1 MSDLIN
7 RDPLTI
13 IIAGCIIFI
22 AFVVLCAV
30 VLASDRPGTRLGYGR
45 RSDDREY
52 GFGDGGMEE

>member
-1 MSDLIN
+1 MQ
-7 RDPLTI
+7 RTR
-13 IIAGCIIFI
+13 IIAGFIIFI